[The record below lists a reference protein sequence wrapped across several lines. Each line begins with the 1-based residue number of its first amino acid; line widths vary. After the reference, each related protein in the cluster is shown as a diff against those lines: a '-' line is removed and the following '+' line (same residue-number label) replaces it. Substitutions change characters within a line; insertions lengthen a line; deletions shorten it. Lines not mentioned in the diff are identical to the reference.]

1 MSATGSSSNTSANI
15 KSGHGD
21 SGGYSSV
28 SNTSTSIKSGRSTP
42 TKDDTPEFCKR
53 VKTSSMEV
61 TSHIETQKE
70 LVELGRSMAQTSSQ
84 NCKFP
89 QIKTMSLEQL
99 HDYVEKKL
107 SKEHYSP
114 EVIYLLFQI
123 QSLLLEKENL
133 NNNLSIHITTIT
145 ELKKDLIAEKTLIS
159 DLKDS
164 IRESTTELEEIE
176 NENERAQ
183 INAKTEYTTVTQNY
197 QIVIKRKNL
206 YEKILMYLIPITIL
220 ELAIFIAYV
229 TNICY
234 YLFSELFSLI
244 KIWDYQQIPAPQLEL

>member
-1 MSATGSSSNTSANI
+1 
-15 KSGHGD
+15 
-21 SGGYSSV
+21 
-28 SNTSTSIKSGRSTP
+28 
-42 TKDDTPEFCKR
+42 
-53 VKTSSMEV
+53 
-61 TSHIETQKE
+61 
-70 LVELGRSMAQTSSQ
+70 
-84 NCKFP
+84 
-89 QIKTMSLEQL
+89 MSLDQL

-159 DLKDS
+159 DLKDG

-176 NENERAQ
+176 KETVQ
-183 INAKTEYTTVTQNY
+183 TQLNAKTEYTTLTQNY

-206 YEKILMYLIPITIL
+206 YEKILMYLIPITML
-220 ELAIFIAYV
+220 ELAIFITYV
-229 TNICY
+229 INICY
-234 YLFSELFSLI
+234 YMFSGLFSLI
-244 KIWDYQQIPAPQLEL
+244 KILDYQQIPVPQTRDLVFKLNCSIIKYPIITLKYTNIVSITITLMGLFSFVINLISRNFAIRNIRATTKAVK